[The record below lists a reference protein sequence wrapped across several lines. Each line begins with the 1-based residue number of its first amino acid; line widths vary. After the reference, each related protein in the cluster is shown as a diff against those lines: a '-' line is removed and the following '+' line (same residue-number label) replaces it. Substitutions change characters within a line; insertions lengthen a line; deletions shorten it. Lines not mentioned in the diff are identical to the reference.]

1 MAGGK
6 VGPRQK
12 MINMMYLVLTALL
25 ALNVS
30 AEILNAFDTIRDKL
44 EISADGAEQSSIGA
58 ADALKAQVDKE
69 LAQKQ
74 NQNEAIKGKVD
85 EIREQTKAMI
95 TYIDNLDSLLL
106 LRPGIKD
113 SKTGEINAS
122 ETERNFTF
130 FMGEGKAAEGRGSG
144 EAKKLRDKLDE
155 YFSMLAKSHAE
166 YKQEGDVD
174 WVETAY
180 KIQDPAASKSHE
192 GEGVKKSWEHH
203 NFEGPIVANRAMLQ
217 ALKSDIY
224 SKENLVYNDLAKK
237 LGLKIQ
243 DIKENIPAPPPP
255 PPIPEKAL
263 KPDGVVVLFSPES
276 KIVVTGL
283 QYKAKLYVGLISKDG
298 SKKPTFKSSMGT
310 LTPTAEGA
318 EVTIPSSASS
328 IPANAKEAKISYTVD
343 VSVPTI
349 DGKVLPGQGKAE
361 FIVRKPEIVVTSA
374 TIQILYR
381 ECGNM
386 VNIDVPALGD
396 LYNPVCTVSAGTIKQ
411 SADSKKKFLIVP
423 TGDKCRV
430 NVSSNTNG
438 STMNIGFVDYKVID
452 PPKPSIMVKVNGIP
466 YSPSMGVN
474 KGSKMSLSIQPDNEF
489 KGALPNDAKYSFDEV
504 NIFKQ
509 SGLGP
514 PQRVGGAPLMSKDGV
529 AGIEVPIPT
538 DAFANPGAK
547 VYVEFKDVYRKN
559 FQGQSIKDPRFTPY
573 EKTIVL
579 VTK

>member
-30 AEILNAFDTIRDKL
+30 AEILNAFDTIREKL
-44 EISADGAEQSSIGA
+44 YVSAGSADQSSIGA
-58 ADALKAQVDKE
+58 ATALKTQVDKE
-69 LAQKQ
+69 VSQGESA
-74 NQNEAIKGKVD
+74 NANIKAEVD
-85 EIREQTKAMI
+85 AVREQTQAMVR
-95 TYIDNLDSLLL
+95 YIQDLDSTLLL
-106 LRPGIKD
+106 VPGIRD
-113 SKTGEINAS
+113 AKTGIINAS
-122 ETERNFTF
+122 ETEKNFQF
-130 FMGEGKAAEGRGSG
+130 FMGEGKAAEGRGAG
-144 EAKKLRDKLDE
+144 KAKALRDKLDE
-155 YFSMLAKSHAE
+155 YYSFLAKLHSQ
-166 YKQEGDVD
+166 YKSEGDKD
-174 WVETAY
+174 WEEKEY
-180 KIQDPAASKSHE
+180 KIQDPEASKSHE

-217 ALKSDIY
+217 ALKADIY
-224 SKENLVYNDLAKK
+224 SKENLVYNDFAKK
-237 LGLKIQ
+237 LGIKKEELKKTIT
-243 DIKENIPAPPPP
+243 DPN
-255 PPIPEKAL
+255 PPIPPDVL

-283 QYKAKLYVGLISKDG
+283 QYKAKVYVGLISKDA
-298 SKKPTFKSSMGT
+298 SRKPTFKTSMGSLAVMPDGT
-310 LTPTAEGA
+310 GA

-328 IPANAKEAKISYTVD
+328 ISGNAKEAKMSYSVD
-343 VSVPTI
+343 VTLPVLN
-349 DGKVLPGQGKAE
+349 GKPMSATGKAD

-396 LYNPVCTVSAGTIKQ
+396 LYNPVCTVSSGTIKQ
-411 SADSKKKFLIVP
+411 SSDSKKKFLIVP
-423 TGDKCRV
+423 TGNSCV
-430 NVSSNTNG
+430 VSVSSNTNG
-438 STMNIGFVDYKVID
+438 SVMKIGDVPYKVIE
-452 PPKPSIMVKVNGIP
+452 PPKPSIMVKVNGVA
-466 YSPSMGVN
+466 YSSQMGVN
-474 KGSKMSLSIQPDNEF
+474 KGSKMQLSIQPDNEF
-489 KGALPNDAKYSFDEV
+489 KSALPNDAKYAFDEV

-514 PQRVGGAPLMSKDGV
+514 PSRVGGASLMGRDGV

-538 DAFANPGAK
+538 EAFATPGAK

-559 FQGQSIKDPRFTPY
+559 FQGQSIVDKRFTPY

-579 VTK
+579 ITK